1 MLAAIM
7 STALAGT
14 VMAEEAVYYVLD
26 GTKTG
31 GTNSYAE
38 ESQITQTYEG
48 HSFLWFITGNT
59 MINPW
64 RIGGKNLN
72 GIDRSVVTY
81 SSFGA
86 DITKVVV
93 TNGTATATVNSMK
106 LIVAEDDGFNNL
118 ISTVT
123 GSWEA
128 SGTTTFERPAGADWT
143 DKYFKL
149 VYNVTAGSSNQYAQL
164 VKMEFYY
171 NTGGSQAPS
180 ISASNLSIAY
190 DATEGEIEYTI
201 SNPVTG
207 GTVSAS
213 SSSEWL
219 MVGDDD
225 EGIIPF
231 TCDPND
237 GIERTATVT
246 LTYAYDND
254 RTTKNVTITQAAN
267 PNVGT
272 EETPYTVA
280 QARAAIDAG
289 AGTTGVY
296 ATGIVSAIPTA
307 YSASYK
313 NITFNF
319 VDAAGDTDFLQAYRC
334 TGALAEEVQVG
345 DVVVVYGNLT
355 KYNTT
360 YEFAQG
366 CELISL
372 THPTAA
378 VEAPTFS
385 MDPGTYNGE
394 ISVELFCLTEGATI
408 YYTTDGTE
416 PTPNSTV
423 FGAQDEIIIEQT
435 TVIKAI
441 AVKDGEQSLL
451 ATAVY
456 HICSAD
462 APYSVA
468 QALESPEGENV
479 YVKGI
484 VSTVTEVS
492 TNYGNA
498 TYRISDDGSTD
509 TEMIVYRG
517 LYIDGD
523 PFQTED
529 QIQVGDEVVVM
540 GNLVVYN
547 GTNQL
552 AQGNQL
558 VSLDRIVP
566 PVFTVRETEI
576 NVAAD
581 ATSAYTYVGIEN
593 IDWEV
598 NTPFVQFFDVN
609 ADGTATEASQ
619 PDWIN
624 EAGVTQNGLMLS
636 FSQNANEEA
645 RTAFLKVGV
654 TLDGTTYYSDLIT
667 LTQAGYVAPA
677 RYIVVSRESQV
688 QQITSGRRYIIAAEK
703 TTDNSGKMVVMG
715 GADASTSTLRYR
727 SAVNTD
733 YYFFSSE
740 MELAADAGVSEFIIC
755 GPDVEGYYT
764 IYDEAAGAYLSSPA
778 AMYLRTQ
785 QYVDDNARWKINFN
799 EENSDPQSPITIVV
813 KRGDEEGSSN
823 NYGSISYRTGTDED
837 VFEASSVRSTPDQG
851 IYLYQKMEYDELVQP
866 TITVDEPT
874 INIAHDQTHVEFTC
888 NVENPMTGAA
898 FIATTDASWI
908 TNITT
913 SQKVDG
919 MILVDCEANSSDVQ
933 RQATITVTYGSIDS
947 QVNVTVVQ
955 APYEYLA
962 PVINAEDVT
971 LAYDATEGSIEYSVE
986 NPEQGAEMSAYTEA
1000 DWITNIQTPS
1010 SAAIV
1015 TFSTTANESTEA
1027 RTATVT
1033 LVYGNYTKDVTVTQ
1047 EGYEAPVADYAELP
1061 FEFNG
1066 KVADIAET
1074 VGLTHEGIDSKDYAA
1089 APYLKFNTTGDY
1101 LLLAFNER
1109 PGVLSFDIK
1118 GNSFADGIFTVQTSE
1133 DGVTFDELQSYSEEL
1148 AASDVLSE
1156 EFTNLGENVRY
1167 IKWLY
1172 SEKVSGN
1179 VGLGNIKLAKY
1190 EEPRPAIYVR
1200 PTEIAATAE
1209 GETGT
1214 LTITTENLTL
1224 TPNDQLF
1231 IEFHDADGGPLPA
1244 APDWITTEITT
1255 GEAGFVVNYT
1265 IAANQGEA
1273 RSTFFQVV
1281 AAEYKLFS
1289 NAVTVSQEAY
1299 TAPATGDQYK
1309 LYYGD
1314 LVEGDYIIY
1323 YDGKAMS
1330 NEVANNRLQYAE
1342 VTPENDV
1349 ITTDNEAIVWHIAPS
1364 GDYWTIYS
1372 PAAKAYAASNGT
1384 KNQAQM
1390 LVDADDHALW
1400 SVEAMATHVAHE
1412 FTNKANDAAGV
1423 NAILRNNGTYG
1434 FACYSANT
1442 GGALQLYKKVD
1453 ATPEPEY
1460 QTVTVTEAGYAT
1472 FVATHDLEI
1481 PAGANIQV
1489 YTVQVEETAQLLP
1502 VEGYIPSYE
1511 AVLVKAGAGEYNFPY
1526 TDEEV
1531 APFKV
1536 NDLRFNRADLTADGQ
1551 QYILAN
1557 GENGVGF
1564 YKATQGTTIPAF
1576 KAFLYIQN
1584 GVKGFYGFD
1593 DDDATGINDLK
1604 DLKDSKDLIYN
1615 LAGQRIQK
1623 MQRGINIIGGKK
1635 ILK

>member
-7 STALAGT
+7 TTALAGT
-14 VMAEEAVYYVLD
+14 AWAEEESVTFSEQGYTNAQAIESYEGTNFSITFDKGTNNNAPKYYTT
-26 GTKTG
+26 GTAIRCYGGNSFTVSSNYTITTITLEFGSGEGSNEITTNVGTFSSPTWTGSANEVTFTIG
-31 GTNSYAE
+31 GTSGHRRLTSVTVE
-38 ESQITQTYEG
+38 YE
-48 HSFLWFITGNT
+48 
-59 MINPW
+59 
-64 RIGGKNLN
+64 
-72 GIDRSVVTY
+72 
-81 SSFGA
+81 
-86 DITKVVV
+86 
-93 TNGTATATVNSMK
+93 
-106 LIVAEDDGFNNL
+106 
-118 ISTVT
+118 
-123 GSWEA
+123 
-128 SGTTTFERPAGADWT
+128 
-143 DKYFKL
+143 
-149 VYNVTAGSSNQYAQL
+149 
-164 VKMEFYY
+164 
-171 NTGGSQAPS
+171 TGGSQAPS
-180 ISASNLSIAY
+180 ISAANLSIDY

-201 SNPVTG
+201 NNPVTG

-246 LTYAYDND
+246 LTYAYDNE
-254 RTTKNVTITQAAN
+254 RTTKNVTVTQAAN
-267 PNVGT
+267 PNGPGS
-272 EETPYTVA
+272 EANPYTVA
-280 QARAAIDAG
+280 QAIEAIN
-289 AGTTGVY
+289 AGTDLNGKYVAGIISQVDSYNSTYKSITYWISDDGTTDNQMEVY
-296 ATGIVSAIPTA
+296 SG
-307 YSASYK
+307 K
-313 NITFNF
+313 GLDN
-319 VDAAGDTDFLQAYRC
+319 TDFASKDDIAV
-334 TGALAEEVQVG
+334 GAS
-345 DVVVVYGNLT
+345 VVVYGNLK
-355 KYNTT
+355 KYNSIF
-360 YEFAQG
+360 EFDKNNY
-366 CELISL
+366 LVSYSV
-372 THPTAA
+372 PTAA
-378 VEAPTFS
+378 VETPTFS

-468 QALESPEGENV
+468 QALESPEGENI

-619 PDWIN
+619 PSWVN

-636 FSQNANEEA
+636 FSQNTNEEA

-677 RYIVVSRESQV
+677 RYMAVSRDGQF
-688 QQITSGRRYIIAAEK
+688 QQITSGKRYIIAAKK
-703 TTDNSGKMVVMG
+703 TTDNIGKMVVMG

-785 QYVDDNARWKINFN
+785 QYVDDNARWKINFD
-799 EENSDPQSPITIVV
+799 EENSDPQYPITIVV
-813 KRGDEEGSSN
+813 KRGDEEGSVN
-823 NYGSISYRTGTDED
+823 NYGSISYDTTED
-837 VFEASSVRSTPDQG
+837 AFEASSVRSTSDRG
-851 IYLYQKMEYDELVQP
+851 IYLYQKIEADELVQP
-866 TITVDEPT
+866 TITVNEPT

-898 FIATTDASWI
+898 FIATTEDSWI

-913 SQKVDG
+913 SQEVEG

-933 RQATITVTYGSIDS
+933 RYATITITYGSIES
-947 QVNVTVVQ
+947 QTMVTVVQ

-1000 DWITNIQTPS
+1000 DWITNVQAPS

-1015 TFSTTANESTEA
+1015 TFNTTVNESTEA

-1033 LVYGNYTKDVTVTQ
+1033 LIYGNYTKDVTVTQ
-1047 EGYEAPVADYAELP
+1047 EGYEAPAADYAELP
-1061 FEFNG
+1061 FTWEG
-1066 KVADIAET
+1066 GVKTDLLAEAGVT
-1074 VGLTHEGIDSKDYAA
+1074 AEGLGSDYAEA
-1089 APYLKFNTTGDY
+1089 NAPYRVKLDTTGDY
-1101 LLLAFNER
+1101 IQVKTNER
-1109 PGVLSFDIK
+1109 PGIVTIGVKMVGGANASSITVQESADGENFTDVEELSISGSQNEVVTLETTNSFDEASRYVRLYFTK
-1118 GNSFADGIFTVQTSE
+1118 GS
-1133 DGVTFDELQSYSEEL
+1133 
-1148 AASDVLSE
+1148 
-1156 EFTNLGENVRY
+1156 
-1167 IKWLY
+1167 
-1172 SEKVSGN
+1172 N
-1179 VGLGNIKLAKY
+1179 VGVGYISIAKY
-1190 EEPRPAIYVR
+1190 EEPAPALYVR
-1200 PTEIAATAE
+1200 PNEIAATAE

-1224 TPNDQLF
+1224 TPNDELYVQ
-1231 IEFHDADGGPLPA
+1231 FHDADGSPLPA
-1244 APDWITTEITT
+1244 QPDWITTEITM
-1255 GEAGFVVNYT
+1255 GEAGYIINYV

-1273 RSTFFQVV
+1273 RSTFFEVE
-1281 AAEYKLFS
+1281 APTYKLTS
-1289 NAVTVSQEAY
+1289 NVVTVSQEAY
-1299 TAPATGDQYK
+1299 AAPATGDQFA

-1342 VTPENDV
+1342 VTPENDI

-1364 GDYWTIYS
+1364 GEYWTIYS
-1372 PAAKAYAASNGT
+1372 AAAKAYAAGT
-1384 KNQAQM
+1384 GAKNKAQM
-1390 LVDADDHALW
+1390 LVDVDDYALW

-1412 FTNKANDAAGV
+1412 FTNKGNAAAGV
-1423 NAILRNNGTYG
+1423 NAVLRNNGTYG
-1434 FACYSANT
+1434 FACYSTET
-1442 GGALQLYKKVD
+1442 GGAIQLYKKVD
-1453 ATPEPEY
+1453 ATPETEY
-1460 QTVTVTEAGYAT
+1460 QTVSVSEAGYAT
-1472 FVATHDLEI
+1472 FVATHNLEI

-1511 AVLVKAGAGEYNFPY
+1511 AVLVKADAGEYNFPY

-1531 APFKV
+1531 APIKV
-1536 NDLRFNRADLTADGQ
+1536 NDLRFDRSDLTANGQ

-1564 YKATQGTTIPAF
+1564 YKATPGTTIPAF

-1593 DDDATGINDLK
+1593 DDDATGINEELRMK
-1604 DLKDSKDLIYN
+1604 NEESSIYN

-1623 MQRGINIIGGKK
+1623 MQRGINIVGGKK
-1635 ILK
+1635 VLK

>member
-1 MLAAIM
+1 MKQNLLNKLWLRVCMLAAIM
-7 STALAGT
+7 TTALAGT
-14 VMAEEAVYYVLD
+14 VMAEEVTLKA
-26 GTKTG
+26 
-31 GTNSYAE
+31 GTNASAC
-38 ESQITQTYEG
+38 
-48 HSFLWFITGNT
+48 
-59 MINPW
+59 
-64 RIGGKNLN
+64 
-72 GIDRSVVTY
+72 
-81 SSFGA
+81 
-86 DITKVVV
+86 
-93 TNGTATATVNSMK
+93 TVNETDGMK
-106 LIVAEDDGFNNL
+106 VGTSKAGGDMSI
-118 ISTVT
+118 TV
-123 GSWEA
+123 
-128 SGTTTFERPAGADWT
+128 PAG
-143 DKYFKL
+143 
-149 VYNVTAGSSNQYAQL
+149 
-164 VKMEFYY
+164 
-171 NTGGSQAPS
+171 
-180 ISASNLSIAY
+180 
-190 DATEGEIEYTI
+190 
-201 SNPVTG
+201 
-207 GTVSAS
+207 
-213 SSSEWL
+213 
-219 MVGDDD
+219 
-225 EGIIPF
+225 
-231 TCDPND
+231 
-237 GIERTATVT
+237 TVT
-246 LTYAYDND
+246 LKFYAAAWKGVSGLSLNLSLDDAAATASPASIALTADNGITNNSPFTLSGEESSFEYSISLTGINAETTVKLTSSAAKRFVVWGASAEVSSEEPTQCATPTFSPAAGTYAQPVEVSINCATEAATVYY
-254 RTTKNVTITQAAN
+254 TTD
-267 PNVGT
+267 GT
-272 EETPYTVA
+272 EPTANSLVYEGPFVLEETTTVKAIAYCDGLDGSSVASATYTFISFEHNGTQEDPYTVA
-280 QARAAIDAG
+280 DARAAIDAG

-296 ATGIVSAIPTA
+296 AKGVVTAIPTA
-307 YSASYK
+307 WSEQHS

-319 VDAAGDTDFLQAYRC
+319 VDAEGDNNFLQAYRC
-334 TGALAEEVQVG
+334 VSTNDADASTVQVG
-345 DVVVVYGNLT
+345 DTVVVYGNLT

-366 CELISL
+366 CQLVSLI
-372 THPTAA
+372 HPSAA
-378 VEAPTFS
+378 VETPTFS

-479 YVKGI
+479 YVRGI

-636 FSQNANEEA
+636 FSQNTNEEA

-677 RYIVVSRESQV
+677 RYVVVSRESQV

-1000 DWITNIQTPS
+1000 DWITNIQTS
-1010 SAAIV
+1010 AAAAIV

-1027 RTATVT
+1027 RTATIT
-1033 LVYGNYTKDVTVTQ
+1033 LVYGNYTKAVTVTQ

-1299 TAPATGDQYK
+1299 EAPATGDQYE
-1309 LYYGD
+1309 LFYGD

-1372 PAAKAYAASNGT
+1372 PAAKAYAAGT
-1384 KNQAQM
+1384 GVRNQAQM
-1390 LVDADDHALW
+1390 LVDADDKALW

-1434 FACYSANT
+1434 FACYSSST

-1593 DDDATGINDLK
+1593 DDDATGINEELRMK
-1604 DLKDSKDLIYN
+1604 NEESSIYN

-1623 MQRGINIIGGKK
+1623 IQRGINIVGGKK